1 MESRRRTG
9 ARYEELAAEYLEE
22 KGYVILERNFRCRSG
37 EIDLIARIQDQ
48 IVFVEVK
55 YRRSGACGSPGEAV
69 DVRKQHTICRVADY
83 YRMVHGIPETQSCRF
98 DVAAVQGERLELLR
112 NAFPYRQ

>member
-1 MESRRRTG
+1 MSLICQT
-9 ARYEELAAEYLEE
+9 AEYLESLGW
-22 KGYVILERNFRCRSG
+22 KILERNYRCRIG
-37 EIDLIARIQDQ
+37 EIDLIALDGRTL
-48 IVFVEVK
+48 VFVEVK